1 MSEPKKLP
9 AVLFGLGITPL
20 SAAGGLYLGAFVLTR
35 WLDLKSTPALAML
48 PHYWESGRCCGLLFR
63 HRSQQSYV
71 GQLCRIVAANYR
83 IAG

>member
-35 WLDLKSTPALAML
+35 WLDLKARP
-48 PHYWESGRCCGLLFR
+48 P
-63 HRSQQSYV
+63 
-71 GQLCRIVAANYR
+71 
-83 IAG
+83 